1 MYRYCSKCGCKCLE
15 NTKFCTRCGVE
26 LVQYSASTTPEAVN
40 NYNDFEQQVSDT
52 YEQPQPQQAVAPQH
66 YPQQQ
71 DYCNQRKPSKLK
83 PILAVI
89 GTIAIVGMVIAILL
103 FVPFNSNN
111 TTPNIGYTTVGPKVS
126 LQSLANGNTL
136 VIPEVGFTGVYG
148 YYTEGNKIG
157 EISFTSEGY
166 KIYNDEQCIKVVG
179 DGYFDFSSTSQEASV
194 NYGYNAYVAND
205 DYNLKYLNMV
215 LTYEFPEG
223 LDFDMDLDT
232 DVTME
237 FDEDKGEITSSYT
250 ANGAD
255 NSIVMKMSD
264 EYWELSDMFTNLYVG
279 YKNEFLYTIQIPPS
293 SIETMEY
300 SSEVTI
306 KFEVTGQEDVTVPA
320 GKFKDCYIVEY
331 RQEYYGSFSTSSTV
345 WVNENGIV
353 PKMELAGSTSMTG
366 TDTQS
371 GTMVLQLESY
381 SKA

>member
-15 NTKFCTRCGVE
+15 NTKFCTSCGVE
-26 LVQYSASTTPEAVN
+26 LVQYSASTTPETVN

-52 YEQPQPQQAVAPQH
+52 YEQPQPQQAVTPQY

-71 DYCNQRKPSKLK
+71 DYSYQQKPSKLK

-89 GTIAIVGMVIAILL
+89 GAIAIVGMVIAILL
-103 FVPFNSNN
+103 FVPFNSN
-111 TTPNIGYTTVGPKVS
+111 TSTPNIEYITVGPKVS

-148 YYTEGNKIG
+148 YYTNGKKIG

-166 KIYNDEQCIKVVG
+166 KIYDNEQCIKVVG
-179 DGYFDFSSTSQEASV
+179 DGYFDFSSTGQETSV
-194 NYGYNAYVAND
+194 NYEYNAYVAND

-215 LTYEFPEG
+215 LTYEFPE
-223 LDFDMDLDT
+223 DFDFGWDMNTEL
-232 DVTME
+232 TME
-237 FDEDKGEITSSYT
+237 FDEDAGEITSSYAT
-250 ANGAD
+250 NGAD
-255 NSIVMKMSD
+255 NSMVMKMSD

-279 YKNEFLYTIQIPPS
+279 YKKEFSYTMDYMG
-293 SIETMEY
+293 T
-300 SSEVTI
+300 SSEMTI
-306 KFEVTGQEDVTVPA
+306 KFEVTGQEDVTVSA

-331 RQEYYGSFSTSSTV
+331 GQEYYGSFSTSSTV

-353 PKMELAGSTSMTG
+353 PKMELAGSTSMTD

-381 SKA
+381 SEA